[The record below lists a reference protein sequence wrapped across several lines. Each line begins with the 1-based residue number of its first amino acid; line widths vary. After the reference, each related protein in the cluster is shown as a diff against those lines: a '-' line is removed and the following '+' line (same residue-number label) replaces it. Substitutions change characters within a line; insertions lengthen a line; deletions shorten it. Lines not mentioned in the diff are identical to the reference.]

1 MPKVFPIREVKGGGG
16 GDNEEV
22 ADLILCQEWERPLL
36 SISLPHFRRSSD
48 PDRVNRARL
57 TLWAAT
63 NDLHMS
69 SRALRMASNNLEHR
83 CIQHPASTFMMIE
96 LPPTIRSIFK
106 NTLEFYVNGT
116 RIELANP
123 NPQWTLLDFIR
134 SQHGL
139 KGTKLGCGEGGCGA
153 CTVVLQTLEEG
164 AIKHLAINACL
175 FPLIGGRP
183 ILHLM

>member
-1 MPKVFPIREVKGGGG
+1 MAITKKWRTLYCAKSGSDPFSPY
-16 GDNEEV
+16 
-22 ADLILCQEWERPLL
+22 L
-36 SISLPHFRRSSD
+36 SPTLEGALTRYSKPCTPDALGNDRRSSHVSN
-48 PDRVNRARL
+48 P
-57 TLWAAT
+57 
-63 NDLHMS
+63 
-69 SRALRMASNNLEHR
+69 SRALRMTSNNLEHR
-83 CIQHPASTFMMIE
+83 AASSIKHPASTFMMME
-96 LPPTIRSIFK
+96 LTPTIRSIFKK

-123 NPQWTLLDFIR
+123 NPRWTLLDFIR

-153 CTVVLQTLEEG
+153 CTVVLQTLEAG
-164 AIKHLAINACL
+164 AIEHLAINACL